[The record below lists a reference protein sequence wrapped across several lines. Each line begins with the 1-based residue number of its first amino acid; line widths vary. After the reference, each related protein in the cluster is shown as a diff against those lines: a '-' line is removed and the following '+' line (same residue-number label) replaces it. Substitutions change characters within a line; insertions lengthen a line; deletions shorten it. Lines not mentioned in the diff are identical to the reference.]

1 MSILILIVLLAA
13 VVGSSALVFTL
24 TYLFMRSRNDRLTGG
39 SGPAFGT
46 LQEQVRRLTEE
57 LDGANAQIE
66 GLRERMDFTE
76 RLLGDGQK
84 EGSEGAADSG

>member
-13 VVGSSALVFTL
+13 VVGSSMLVFTL

-39 SGPAFGT
+39 SGPAFDT

-76 RLLGDGQK
+76 RLLGDGRG